1 MEIRHT
7 FLIYTRLIL
16 TCVSDDLPDGVSVF
30 LLSSAVREVFCIVWS
45 ELVEKTFSVV
55 LIFLTRS

>member
-1 MEIRHT
+1 MRNT
-7 FLIYTRLIL
+7 FLINTRLFL
-16 TCVSDDLPDGVSVF
+16 TCVSDDLPDVVSVF
-30 LLSSAVREVFCIVWS
+30 PLSSVVREEFCIVWS

>member
-1 MEIRHT
+1 MRNT
-7 FLIYTRLIL
+7 FLIYTRLSL

-30 LLSSAVREVFCIVWS
+30 LPSSAVQEVFCIVWS
-45 ELVEKTFSVV
+45 ELVEKTFFVF

>member
-1 MEIRHT
+1 MRNT
-7 FLIYTRLIL
+7 FLINTKLFL
-16 TCVSDDLPDGVSVF
+16 TCVSDDLLDVVSVF
-30 LLSSAVREVFCIVWS
+30 PLSSVVREEFCIVWS

>member
-1 MEIRHT
+1 MRNT
-7 FLIYTRLIL
+7 FLINTRLFL
-16 TCVSDDLPDGVSVF
+16 TCVSDDLPADVVSVF
-30 LLSSAVREVFCIVWS
+30 PLSSVVREEFCIVWS

>member
-1 MEIRHT
+1 MRNT

-16 TCVSDDLPDGVSVF
+16 TCVSDDLHDAVVSVF
-30 LLSSAVREVFCIVWS
+30 PLSSAVREVFCIVWS